1 MDAEAVAANQALP
14 NLLNLLRAPHL
25 LICCLSLTLAS
36 PRLPS
41 PSRQDK
47 ATQGRVGLGRSSMPK
62 KVAGARWE
70 GKKTRI
76 ENSDDDEDEEAEGEA
91 AWQKQE
97 GVEVG
102 PAPAGVQLE
111 KEEGLVIVL
120 PASKRHL
127 LDALPDC
134 SAGQVQAA
142 QQPAAPQQ
150 QGAAAEQP
158 GKPSKKARK
167 GKKAAAAAAE
177 AEQRQQQQQQQP
189 PAAEQQAAAP
199 AAALPAIKWKKAV
212 GAALKASSKGRLKL
226 AKLSKAIAKAQGLPK
241 AQRAAALEG
250 LTAYLQSAGSKFS
263 LEGGVVRPK
272 A

>member
-1 MDAEAVAANQALP
+1 M
-14 NLLNLLRAPHL
+14 
-25 LICCLSLTLAS
+25 
-36 PRLPS
+36 
-41 PSRQDK
+41 
-47 ATQGRVGLGRSSMPK
+47 GLGRSSMPK

-76 ENSDDDEDEEAEGEA
+76 ENSDDDEDEEAEGEG
-91 AWQKQE
+91 AWQRQE

-102 PAPAGVQLE
+102 PAPGGVQLE
-111 KEEGLVIVL
+111 REEGLVIVL

-142 QQPAAPQQ
+142 AGGAAQAAEQQQQ
-150 QGAAAEQP
+150 QGKPPKKAKKAKMAAA
-158 GKPSKKARK
+158 
-167 GKKAAAAAAE
+167 AAAAAAE
-177 AEQRQQQQQQQP
+177 E
-189 PAAEQQAAAP
+189 PAAAAAAP
-199 AAALPAIKWKKAV
+199 GAAGGLPAIKWKKAV
-212 GAALKASSKGRLKL
+212 GAALQASGKGRLKL
-226 AKLSKAIAKAQGLPK
+226 GKLSKAIAKEQGLAK

-250 LTAYLQSAGSKFS
+250 LTAYLQSPSSKFR